1 LEGDSLESEVL
12 AQGNEWLHAE
22 PSDESPIAPAL
33 VPGPVLKAVS
43 AGNSHSL
50 ALRTDG
56 SVWAWGLNSDGQLGN
71 GTQTN
76 SNMPLRVAGL
86 PVIQA
91 IAAGRNHSLAL
102 GQDGTVWVWG
112 QNSFGQL
119 GDGTTTRRLVPVAIA
134 IPGGAVAIAGGLNH
148 SLAVAANGSVYAWGS
163 NSYGQLGDETTTTR
177 LTPVRINLPIN
188 IRAVSAG
195 WYHSMALGTN
205 GHVWTWGRNLNG
217 QIGSGSAS
225 SSNQLTPYRV
235 NLALGATAI
244 ATGAN
249 HSLALLSNQ
258 SVVAWGQNSNGQIG
272 NGTTATAQS
281 VPVSV
286 GLVGAV
292 AVISAGSNFSLAID
306 STGTAWSW
314 GQNNS
319 GQLGDG
325 TTVQRTSPVSVQ
337 GLNDAVAVSGGLF
350 HALALRPGCPF
361 WAWGL
366 NTSGQLGDGTL
377 LNRLTLTQTQLLNIY
392 FYDLE
397 GDGYGAELLPPEE
410 ACQAPG
416 AEYVE
421 NGLDCDD
428 FDPFIHPGASEF
440 CDGLDNDCDTV
451 ADENLGSLYH
461 RDADQDGY
469 GNPVDS
475 VEACTQPPGRVLD
488 ATDCNDA
495 RADVRPGAPEVCDG
509 VDNNCNMSIDE
520 GVGSSTWYRDADGDG
535 RGNPSVSTQ
544 ACSAPAGY
552 VANGNDCN
560 DADASLPRYFNPDQD
575 GDGYGATFVA
585 GPLPYGCTPPAG
597 YVASSGDCNDT
608 RADVRPGAPEVCDG
622 VDNNC
627 NASTD
632 EGVGST
638 WYRDA
643 DGDGRGNPSVS
654 TQACSAPAGY
664 VANGNDCNDADASL
678 PRYFNPDQDG
688 DGYGATFVAGPLPYG
703 CTPPAGYVAS
713 SGDCNDTRADVRPGA
728 PEVCDGVDNN
738 CNASIDEGFT
748 SSTWYRDADGDGRGN
763 PSVSTQACSA
773 PAGYVANGNDCN
785 DADASLPRYF
795 NPDQDRDGY
804 GATFVA
810 GPLPYGCTPPA
821 GYVAGSGDCNDTRAD
836 VRPGAP
842 EVCDGVDNNCN
853 MSTDEGCAGMSDP
866 RPQTSVPASF
876 PEP

>member
-1 LEGDSLESEVL
+1 
-12 AQGNEWLHAE
+12 
-22 PSDESPIAPAL
+22 
-33 VPGPVLKAVS
+33 
-43 AGNSHSL
+43 
-50 ALRTDG
+50 
-56 SVWAWGLNSDGQLGN
+56 
-71 GTQTN
+71 
-76 SNMPLRVAGL
+76 
-86 PVIQA
+86 
-91 IAAGRNHSLAL
+91 
-102 GQDGTVWVWG
+102 
-112 QNSFGQL
+112 
-119 GDGTTTRRLVPVAIA
+119 
-134 IPGGAVAIAGGLNH
+134 
-148 SLAVAANGSVYAWGS
+148 
-163 NSYGQLGDETTTTR
+163 
-177 LTPVRINLPIN
+177 
-188 IRAVSAG
+188 
-195 WYHSMALGTN
+195 
-205 GHVWTWGRNLNG
+205 
-217 QIGSGSAS
+217 
-225 SSNQLTPYRV
+225 
-235 NLALGATAI
+235 
-244 ATGAN
+244 
-249 HSLALLSNQ
+249 
-258 SVVAWGQNSNGQIG
+258 
-272 NGTTATAQS
+272 
-281 VPVSV
+281 
-286 GLVGAV
+286 
-292 AVISAGSNFSLAID
+292 
-306 STGTAWSW
+306 
-314 GQNNS
+314 
-319 GQLGDG
+319 
-325 TTVQRTSPVSVQ
+325 VSVQ

-469 GNPVDS
+469 GNPADS

-520 GVGSSTWYRDADGDG
+520 GVSSSTWYRDADGDG

-575 GDGYGATFVA
+575 
-585 GPLPYGCTPPAG
+585 
-597 YVASSGDCNDT
+597 
-608 RADVRPGAPEVCDG
+608 R
-622 VDNNC
+622 
-627 NASTD
+627 
-632 EGVGST
+632 
-638 WYRDA
+638 
-643 DGDGRGNPSVS
+643 
-654 TQACSAPAGY
+654 
-664 VANGNDCNDADASL
+664 
-678 PRYFNPDQDG
+678 

-773 PAGYVANGNDCN
+773 PAGYVANSNDCN

-804 GATFVA
+804 GATSVF

-821 GYVAGSGDCNDTRAD
+821 GYVASSGDCNDTRAD

-853 MSTDEGCAGMSDP
+853 MSTDEGCAGLSDP
-866 RPQTSVPASF
+866 RTQTIVPASF
-876 PEP
+876 PSHRGPRAGSYTLR